1 MAPKFVRPKLPRVA
15 TLQNKISTNPA
26 SAIPTDFLA
35 IDEEGYF
42 LQEGLRVADVELGHD
57 WLSRL
62 RIDERG
68 RAHLKPSAAYPE
80 EKRIFVEAFD
90 QPLVANDIEIGP
102 EALLTARFPYGFE
115 TEIAP
120 ESLRVDEWDRFHART
135 KDGVPVV
142 LNRSA
147 QSRFFE
153 LATDFDDESVSFGDV
168 TLATEPLYQE
178 LDAANAP
185 EWWNERYRTADTRW
199 DLGEAHSLLETL
211 VPPLKFS
218 RSRVLILG
226 CGAGH
231 DAAWWEKRGHIV
243 TGVDFSVEALRQ
255 AKVLYGESDNLKW
268 VHADVLKLPVAWT
281 SRFDIIFEHTLFCA
295 VQPSKRDELIRTWW
309 RLLTPR
315 GRLMG
320 FVPVIDKFFG
330 PPFGVSEWEMR
341 RRLLE
346 APTKGPVASRRA
358 RFLPLL
364 WSRQRNSV
372 EKRLGQ
378 ELFFVVERADSLTD

>member
-1 MAPKFVRPKLPRVA
+1 MTTLENKLSSSPLANV
-15 TLQNKISTNPA
+15 
-26 SAIPTDFLA
+26 PTDFLSL
-35 IDEEGYF
+35 DEEGYF
-42 LQEGLRVADVELGHD
+42 LQDGLRVSDVELGRH
-57 WLSRL
+57 WLSRI
-62 RIDERG
+62 RMDDRG
-68 RAHLKPSAAYPE
+68 RAILSPLGTPD
-80 EKRIFVEAFD
+80 EKRIFIEAFD
-90 QPLVANDIEIGP
+90 QPLIAIDISIEP
-102 EALLTARFPYGFE
+102 SVDATEAPRLTARFPYGFE
-115 TEIAP
+115 AEIASD
-120 ESLRVDEWDRFHART
+120 SLHVDEWDRFHART
-135 KDGVPVV
+135 KQGVPIV

-153 LATDFDDESVSFGDV
+153 QATDYDDDSVSFGEI
-168 TLATEPLYQE
+168 TLATTPLYQE
-178 LDAANAP
+178 LEAAAAP
-185 EWWNERYRTADTRW
+185 DWWNERYGRGDVRW

-231 DAAWWEKRGHIV
+231 DAAWWARRGHIV
-243 TGVDFSVEALRQ
+243 TAVDFSAEAIER
-255 AKVLYGESDNLKW
+255 ARTSYGENENLKW
-268 VHADVLKLPVAWT
+268 VNADALGLPATWNG
-281 SRFDIIFEHTLFCA
+281 RFDIIFEHTLFCA
-295 VQPSKRDELIRTWW
+295 IPPSRREDLVKAWW
-309 RLLTPR
+309 RLLSPR

-320 FVPVIDKFFG
+320 LVPVMDKLFG

-346 APTKGPVASRRA
+346 APSRGSNSARRS

-364 WSRQRNSV
+364 WSRQRNSI